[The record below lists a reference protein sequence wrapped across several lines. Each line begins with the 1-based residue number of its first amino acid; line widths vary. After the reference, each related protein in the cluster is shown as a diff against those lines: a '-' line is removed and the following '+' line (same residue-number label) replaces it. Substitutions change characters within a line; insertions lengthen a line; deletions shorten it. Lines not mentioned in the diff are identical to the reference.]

1 MQCLRSLGNKVL
13 YILIYEA
20 DHSPLAVETPCY
32 ELRVRGEDCIGDG
45 RLCSAED
52 ASGRNKISVQLVCH
66 ASVHARNHA
75 GKDGQFTSRLLRD
88 EIVASSSSAA
98 GADGMI
104 SLAANLPLL
113 SS

>member
-1 MQCLRSLGNKVL
+1 
-13 YILIYEA
+13 
-20 DHSPLAVETPCY
+20 
-32 ELRVRGEDCIGDG
+32 
-45 RLCSAED
+45 
-52 ASGRNKISVQLVCH
+52 VCH